1 LQLPRFGRRWQNARM
16 PELVEPLE
24 GRAYLSHHRH
34 IPITLP
40 RPDHVVI
47 VVQEN
52 HSYDDVFGSG
62 SGQTPYLQSLANQ
75 GALFTN
81 SFAVGHPSQ
90 PNYLALYAGS
100 TYGVTDD
107 NYINPRAFRG
117 PSLGGE
123 LLSKGLTFGGYSEDL
138 PSVGF
143 TGDTSDFYDKKHN
156 PWSDFRDVSGRV
168 SQPFSNF
175 PSPRRFNRLPTVS
188 FVVPNELDNMHDGT
202 PAQADAWLQANLG
215 AYVQWAKTH
224 NSLLIVTWDEDD
236 ASGDNQIPTLFVGP
250 MVKPGQYGE
259 AITHYNVLRTVE
271 DMYGLG
277 HAGASARANP
287 ILDTWQI

>member
-1 LQLPRFGRRWQNARM
+1 M
-16 PELVEPLE
+16 SELLEPLE
-24 GRAYLSHHRH
+24 SRAYLSHFRH
-34 IPITLP
+34 IPVSLP

-47 VVQEN
+47 VVEEN
-52 HSYDDVFGSG
+52 HSYDDIFGSG

-81 SFAVGHPSQ
+81 SFAINHPSQ
-90 PNYLALYAGS
+90 PNYLALFAG
-100 TYGVTDD
+100 TPEGVTTD

-123 LLSKGLTFGGYSEDL
+123 LAAKGLTFGGYSEDL

-143 TGDTSDFYDKKHN
+143 TGDTSGFYDKKHN
-156 PWSDFRDVSGRV
+156 PWSDFRDVRATA
-168 SQPFSNF
+168 SQPFSSF
-175 PSPRRFNRLPTVS
+175 PRSARYFSRLPTVS
-188 FVVPNELDNMHDGT
+188 FVVPNENDNMHDGS
-202 PAQADAWLQANLG
+202 PAAADAWLQANVG
-215 AYVQWAKTH
+215 AYAQWATTH

-236 ASGDNQIPTLFVGP
+236 ASGNNQIPTLFIGP

-271 DMYGLG
+271 QMYGVG
-277 HAGASARANP
+277 YAGVSARANP
-287 ILDTWQI
+287 ILDVWNAA

>member
-1 LQLPRFGRRWQNARM
+1 MSRGWQNGRM
-16 PELVEPLE
+16 PEFVEPLE

-34 IPITLP
+34 IPISLP

-47 VVQEN
+47 VVEEN
-52 HSYDDVFGSG
+52 HSYDDIFGSG
-62 SGQTPYLQSLANQ
+62 NPADTPYLHALAAQ
-75 GALFTN
+75 GATFTN
-81 SFAVGHPSQ
+81 SSAIGHPSQ

-100 TYGVTDD
+100 TYGVSDD

-123 LLSKGLTFGGYSEDL
+123 LVAKGLTFGGYSEDL

-143 TGDTSDFYDKKHN
+143 TGDTSGFYDKKHN
-156 PWSDFRDVSGRV
+156 PWSDFRDVRATV

-175 PSPRRFNRLPTVS
+175 PSSARLFNRLPTVS

-202 PAQADAWLQANLG
+202 PAQADAWLQANLD

-236 ASGDNQIPTLFVGP
+236 ASGSNQIPTLFVGP

-277 HAGASARANP
+277 YAGVTARANP
-287 ILDTWQI
+287 ILDVWQ